1 MAMMPGV
8 QGAAGSVLQE
18 GEGVLGEYRVVSAAG
33 THAGVDEAERL
44 VSGEGVDGDGDGDGA
59 GEGFEHGQ
67 PELAREIL
75 RAAQDDGERVERID
89 VKTGESPS
97 TPPLIRP
104 LKPASN

>member
-1 MAMMPGV
+1 MRESTKLNDLS
-8 QGAAGSVLQE
+8 AARVSTEMVTVM
-18 GEGVLGEYRVVSAAG
+18 VLGRA
-33 THAGVDEAERL
+33 
-44 VSGEGVDGDGDGDGA
+44 
-59 GEGFEHGQ
+59 FEHGQ